1 MSFQKYTAA
10 ALAAA
15 SVGYVHAQ
23 EAAPAPTSV
32 VEVQGMRAGDML
44 ALDAGAGSAT
54 RLGLSV
60 RETPASV
67 DILTQQTM
75 QERGD
80 RTVLDALRGAA
91 GVSGGNPPS
100 APASLSMRGFNN
112 VLFLYDGMRSSAAG
126 VTSRVE
132 DTWNYDRIEVLKGPA
147 SVLNGDTA
155 IGGIVNVVTRKPD
168 RNASGREA
176 LLSYGSHGTVRAAFG
191 LGAPMGSDGA
201 YRLDYSHNDSKL
213 GTIPRAGEKIDHL
226 TGAAAFGLGGG
237 TRMEISLD
245 FLKDDNRGYFG
256 TPLVP
261 LSFATEPTS
270 VVSTP
275 DGRVIDRR
283 IAGNNYN
290 VLDDD
295 NSSETWWAR
304 IRLHGSFSGGW
315 RWRNELGVNGAKRT
329 FKNSESAVFAAPA
342 SIVRDQTL
350 ITHDQSY
357 AIDRM
362 DLTNESR
369 IGGFTNRFVVGA
381 EIGRTGFDSQRRFS
395 DGSATTRAMLT
406 TSALNPQVGYYDA
419 SPALSSGGGNRTN
432 TTSDINS
439 TAVFAEDALTLA
451 PGFTLVGGLRHD
463 RTSLDRSVRD
473 LNIGSYSAFGTDL
486 NATSA
491 RIGAVYNVGAGA
503 TVYGQY
509 TTATMPVSTLFLY
522 SASNTAFAQSR
533 GKQAE
538 IGVKQSLLDARLS
551 WTAAVYR
558 IELDNV
564 LSRDPD
570 NSALTVNN
578 GRQSSEGIELGAAWR
593 AMRQWTL
600 SGNAALLRARFDN
613 LIEAGGV
620 SRVGNVP
627 INVPER
633 VVNLFSTWRPDA
645 LPADF
650 FLGVNHTGRMFTDTA
665 NQIRINGHTTADVGA
680 TYRMAHGTVT
690 LRVRNLTDKLYAN
703 YGGRAT
709 SQVLLAPLRTFEL
722 ATRFEF

>member
-1 MSFQKYTAA
+1 MNLQKYTAA

-15 SVGYVHAQ
+15 SVGSVQAQ
-23 EAAPAPTSV
+23 DAAPSATSV
-32 VEVQGMRAGDML
+32 VEVQGARAGDVL
-44 ALDAGAGSAT
+44 ALEAAAGSTT

-67 DILTQQTM
+67 EVLTQQVM

-132 DTWNYDRIEVLKGPA
+132 DTWNYERVEVLKGPA

-155 IGGIVNVVTRKPD
+155 IGGMVNVVTRKPD

-176 LLSYGSHGTVRAAFG
+176 LLSYGSHGAVRAALG
-191 LGAPMGSDGA
+191 LGAPMGTDGA
-201 YRLDYSHNDSKL
+201 WRLDYSHNDSKL
-213 GTIPRAGEKIDHL
+213 GTVPRAGEKIDHL
-226 TGAAAFGLGGG
+226 TGTAAFGLGGG

-245 FLKDDNRGYFG
+245 YLKDDNRGYFG

-261 LSFATEPTS
+261 AAFALDPAS

-304 IRLHGSFSGGW
+304 IRLSGSVGGGW
-315 RWRNELGVNGAKRT
+315 RWRNELGVNGAKRM
-329 FKNSESAVFAAPA
+329 FKNSESAVFAAPDL
-342 SIVRDQTL
+342 IVRDQTS

-357 AIDRM
+357 AVDRL
-362 DLTNESR
+362 DLTHEGR
-369 IGGFTNRFVVGA
+369 FGGFANRFVAGA
-381 EIGRTGFDSQRRFS
+381 EIGRTGFDSRRRFS
-395 DGSATTRAMLT
+395 DGSAATRALLT
-406 TSALNPQVGYYDA
+406 SSALDPQVGYFNP
-419 SPALSSGGGNRTN
+419 SPALSTGGGNRTD
-432 TTSDINS
+432 TTTDIDS
-439 TAVFAEDALTLA
+439 AAVFAEDALTLA
-451 PGFTLVGGLRHD
+451 PGFTLVGGVRHD
-463 RTSLDRSVRD
+463 RTSLDRSIRD
-473 LNIGSYSAFGTDL
+473 LNTGSYSAFGTGL

-491 RIGAVYNVGAGA
+491 RVGAVYDVGAGA
-503 TVYGQY
+503 TAYAQY

-538 IGVKQSLLDARLS
+538 IGVKHSLLDARLS
-551 WTAAVYR
+551 WTAALYR

-578 GRQSSEGIELGAAWR
+578 GRQSSQGAELGAAWR

-600 SGNAALLRARFDN
+600 SGNAALLRARFDK

-627 INVPER
+627 TNVPER
-633 VVNLFSTWRPDA
+633 VVNLFSTWRADA
-645 LPADF
+645 LPAEF

-665 NQIRINGHTTADVGA
+665 NQIRINGHTTADAGA
-680 TYRMAHGTVT
+680 NYRMAHGTVS